1 MEIIITEFV
10 MILIKIVR
18 FVISFQDYYVFKVMR
33 KYKNKITDTNNVSK
47 RNNLTFVTL
56 IETKPF

>member
-33 KYKNKITDTNNVSK
+33 KYKNKITDTNTVFK